1 MRTLQVAPDRPGAY
15 PTVGDA
21 VRDAPDGGVISVAEG
36 TYAETF
42 ALVDRRITIKADD
55 GAKVKFDGTACD
67 WPVFRVQGGS
77 LTLQG
82 LTVASTA
89 AAIVADNATLTVDR
103 CTVGARLGPGVSVRD
118 CTGFLVT
125 RSTISLSEQG
135 IAAERSSGRV
145 EHTKIEDM
153 TGDGVVIGL
162 GADPEIASCTIS
174 GCGSRGI
181 YTYQHARPAIDGC
194 DVSRTGGDGI
204 AVAHHSK
211 PSIRR
216 TAVHDVQGV
225 GISFGPGCAGEVLE
239 CRIENTAPPGI
250 SIADGATPTVTAPV
264 ERRRGG
270 GDGVD
275 DLLANLDAMV
285 GLGAVK
291 AEVRAVVDE
300 IQVHEWRR
308 GAGLSVGAV
317 SHHLIFAGAPGTGKT
332 TVARTYGKLLRALG
346 VLPKGQFREVSR
358 RDLVGQYIGH
368 TAEKTTVV
376 FEECLGGVLFIDE
389 AYTLSRLAGAGGDFG
404 QEAIDTLVKLME
416 DHRDSVAVI
425 VAGYTGEMTDFLAAN
440 PGLASRFAKTI
451 EFEDYDADDLLQIIG
466 AMATDGDYQLAPDA
480 SPLLRD
486 YFTLARSAP
495 GFGNAREARRLFEGI
510 RKAQSQRLRGLGR
523 MPDTEELCAL
533 LVPDVAAAIG

>member
-15 PTVGDA
+15 QTVGDA
-21 VRDAPDGGVISVAEG
+21 VRDAPDDGVISVADG

-42 ALVDRRITIKADD
+42 SLVDRRLTIKADD
-55 GAKVKFDGTACD
+55 GATVKFDGTGAD
-67 WPVFRVQGGS
+67 WPVFSVRGGS

-82 LTVASTA
+82 LSVTSTA
-89 AAIVADNATLTVDR
+89 AAVVADHTELTVR
-103 CTVGARLGPGVSVRD
+103 GCTISARLGPGVSVRD
-118 CTGFLVT
+118 CTSFLVS
-125 RSTISLSEQG
+125 RSTVSQSEQG
-135 IAAERSSGRV
+135 IAVERSSGRI
-145 EHTKIEDM
+145 EHTKIENVA
-153 TGDGVVIGL
+153 GDGIVVGL
-162 GADPEIASCTIS
+162 GDPEITSCTIS

-181 YTYQHARPAIDGC
+181 YTYQHARPVIDGC
-194 DVSRTGGDGI
+194 DVSQTGGDGI
-204 AVAHHSK
+204 AVAHHSQ

-225 GISFGPGCAGEVLE
+225 GIAFGPGCAGAVVE

-250 SIADGATPTVTAPV
+250 RVAEGASPTISAPV

-275 DLLANLDAMV
+275 DLLANLDGMV
-285 GLGAVK
+285 GLAAVK

-332 TVARTYGKLLRALG
+332 TVARTYGKLLKALG

-451 EFEDYDADDLLQIIG
+451 EFEDYDADDLLQIID
-466 AMATDGDYQLAPDA
+466 AMAADGDYQLTPDA
-480 SPLLRD
+480 APLLRD
-486 YFTLARSAP
+486 HFTLARSAP